1 MPPTTILEQIIAD
14 RKNDVKELLTRTTLS
29 DIKSH
34 ALDTPPPRDFLGAFS
49 SPGTSIIAELKKASP
64 SRGVI
69 RIDFDPV
76 YIAGIYQ
83 ANGARALSVLTEKK
97 YFQGDLSYLS
107 LLKNHVSLP
116 LLRKD
121 FIVTEF
127 QVWESRAAGADAVLL
142 IARALSRSL
151 LRDLISCAFEAGLE
165 PLVEIHDEADC
176 EKVRDTDARL
186 IGINNRDLTRFT
198 TDIAVSLRL
207 RPSIAADKTV
217 ISESGLR
224 TRKDILQLELAG
236 FDGFLIGESLLCEE
250 DIGKKLQE
258 LAGV

>member
-1 MPPTTILEQIIAD
+1 MPPTTILERIIAD
-14 RKNDVKELLTRTTLS
+14 RRNDVEELLTRTTLP
-29 DIKSH
+29 DIKGH

-76 YIAGIYQ
+76 SIAGIYQ

-97 YFQGDLSYLS
+97 YFQGDLAYLS
-107 LLKNHVSLP
+107 LVKNQVALP

-127 QVWESRAAGADAVLL
+127 QVWESRAAGADAILL
-142 IARALSRSL
+142 IARALSLPL
-151 LRDLISCAFEAGLE
+151 LDDLVSCTFEAGLE

-176 EKVRDTDARL
+176 EKVLNTGARL
-186 IGINNRDLTRFT
+186 IGVNNRDLTRFT
-198 TDIAVSLRL
+198 TDIDVSLRL
-207 RPSIAADKTV
+207 RPSIPADKTV
-217 ISESGLR
+217 ISESGLKAR
-224 TRKDILQLELAG
+224 EDILRLEQAG
-236 FDGFLIGESLLCEE
+236 FNGFLIGESLLKEE
-250 DIGKKLQE
+250 DIGKKLRD